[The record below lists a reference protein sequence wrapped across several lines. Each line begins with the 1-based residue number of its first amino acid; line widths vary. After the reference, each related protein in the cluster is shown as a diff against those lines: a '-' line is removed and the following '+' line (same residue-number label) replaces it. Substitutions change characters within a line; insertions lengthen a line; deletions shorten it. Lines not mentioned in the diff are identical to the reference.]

1 MNKLLRTYKIKNINE
16 NIINDT
22 EKYYNFTDISCNNDL
37 CESIGFELVKEWR
50 LYFQIFLTNSKN
62 NNYDNEEFNTYNIL
76 LIDFYD
82 NDLIEYCEFYKKANS
97 YKDKELT
104 FNTIEDA
111 ISFVLSNKDINNYNK
126 FLIK

>member
-1 MNKLLRTYKIKNINE
+1 MDHKIKKLNK

-22 EKYYNFTDISCNNDL
+22 GKYYNFTNITSNNDL
-37 CESIGFELVKEWR
+37 CDSIGLKIVEEWR

-62 NNYDNEEFNTYNIL
+62 NNYDNEEYNTYQIL
-76 LIDFYD
+76 LIDYYD
-82 NDLIEYCEFYKKANS
+82 NDLIQNEYTDN
-97 YKDKELT
+97 ELQ
-104 FNTIEDA
+104 FNNIEDA

>member
-1 MNKLLRTYKIKNINE
+1 MNSEIKKLNE

-22 EKYYNFTDISCNNDL
+22 TKYYNFVDISYGNDL

-62 NNYDNEEFNTYNIL
+62 NNYDNEEFNKYNIL
-76 LIDFYD
+76 LIDYYG
-82 NDLIEYCEFYKKANS
+82 NDLIEYCEFFKEANS
-97 YKDKELT
+97 YKDNELQ
-104 FNTIEDA
+104 FDNIEDA
-111 ISFVLSNKDINNYNK
+111 ISFVLSNEDINNYNK

>member
-1 MNKLLRTYKIKNINE
+1 MNNEIKKLNK

-22 EKYYNFTDISCNNDL
+22 TKYYNFVDISYSNDL
-37 CESIGFELVKEWR
+37 CESIGFELIKEWK

-62 NNYDNEEFNTYNIL
+62 NNYDNEEFNKYHIL
-76 LIDFYD
+76 LIDYYD
-82 NDLIEYCEFYKKANS
+82 NDLIEYCEFYKEANS
-97 YKDKELT
+97 YKDKELQ
-104 FNTIEDA
+104 FDNIEDA